1 MSESEE
7 YDDDGSDYDDS
18 EVQPQEPAN
27 IDLGVSRYGES
38 GLRDGIRIS
47 FINPL
52 SSENI
57 IFFNFSIF
65 MFRFVFTFC
74 YCFHVYK
81 NLGPNFDMP
90 E

>member
-18 EVQPQEPAN
+18 EVKPQEPAN
-27 IDLGVSRYGES
+27 IES

-47 FINPL
+47 FTNPL
-52 SSENI
+52 SSKNI

-65 MFRFVFTFC
+65 MFCFVFTFC
-74 YCFHVYK
+74 FCFHVYK
-81 NLGPNFDMP
+81 NMGPNFDMP